1 MEREGIYFFHI
12 PKTAGTSVWRFLEQS
27 FSSDEICPCGL
38 WDQLITVSRSEL
50 EQWQIFRGHFLS
62 HLEPYLGRS
71 LRTFTMLRDPVERTI
86 SHYYHVR
93 RAPEHPYH
101 KYALRMSLAEFCV
114 HPETRHMVENYQA
127 AYLAKT
133 PCDPLIAA
141 QGLSPEDLARFE
153 LQRRMEHPDKTPASE
168 ELFERA
174 EARLT
179 RFTAVGIT
187 ENFDNSLL
195 KVSRSLKCLAPIP
208 FAPQNINPERARV
221 ENVDSATL
229 ALVRD
234 LTRVDQRLYQ
244 STIARSQ
251 QRYLH
256 WTNGYDSS
264 LKTDMI
270 SYAQNFE
277 DVILQRV
284 FRDRK
289 NGFYIDVGAM
299 DPVNESVTKFFYD
312 QGWSGIN
319 IEPNEFFYN
328 KLVQE
333 RRRDINLNLALGE
346 REERRTLYV
355 FEQYGIS
362 TFDQSNRDRF
372 VEQGYESE
380 EKSVKVTTLAA
391 VCQEHVTQQIDFLK
405 IDCEGWEKL
414 AIEGADWSRF
424 RPIVLVIEATEP
436 LTTIPAWQ
444 EWEPPLIENALY
456 DMVYFDGLNRFYLRR
471 ESADLRCH
479 FKLPP
484 NVFDEFKLYATEKAE
499 QISQALEQERE
510 SLAGR
515 IAELEQKLNEM
526 AAEIQRLQ
534 EHSARDQSQIAELH
548 GKARVDAAEIERVT
562 AELLSAQARTTQL
575 DQTVLKTRLWVGQL
589 SQELAASK
597 RR

>member
-1 MEREGIYFFHI
+1 
-12 PKTAGTSVWRFLEQS
+12 
-27 FSSDEICPCGL
+27 
-38 WDQLITVSRSEL
+38 
-50 EQWQIFRGHFLS
+50 
-62 HLEPYLGRS
+62 
-71 LRTFTMLRDPVERTI
+71 MLRDPVERTI

-141 QGLSPEDLARFE
+141 QGLPPEDLARFE
-153 LQRRMEHPDKTPASE
+153 LQRRMEHPDKIPASE

-174 EARLT
+174 EARLAT
-179 RFTAVGIT
+179 FAAVGTT
-187 ENFDNSLL
+187 ENFHSSLV
-195 KVSRSLKCLAPIP
+195 KVSRALKCPAPIP
-208 FAPQNINPERARV
+208 FEPQNINPERTRID
-221 ENVDSATL
+221 NVDSATL

-251 QRYLH
+251 QRNLH
-256 WTNGYDSS
+256 WTNGYDCS
-264 LKTDMI
+264 LETYMI

-289 NGFYIDVGAM
+289 DGFYIDVGAM

-333 RRRDINLNLALGE
+333 RPRDINLNLALGE
-346 REERRTLYV
+346 REEIRTLYV

-362 TFDQSNRDRF
+362 TFDESNRDRF
-372 VEQGYESE
+372 VQQGYESE
-380 EKSVKVTTLAA
+380 ERTVKVSTLAA
-391 VCQEHVTQQIDFLK
+391 ICQDHDAREIDFLK

-414 AIEGADWSRF
+414 ALDGADWDRF

-444 EWEPPLIENALY
+444 EWEPLIENARY
-456 DMVYFDGLNRFYLRR
+456 DMVYFDGLNRFYLRQ
-471 ESADLRCH
+471 ESSDLRCH

-484 NVFDEFKLYATEKAE
+484 NIFDEFKLYATEKAE
-499 QISQALEQERE
+499 RTSQGLDQERNG
-510 SLAGR
+510 LATR

-526 AAEIQRLQ
+526 TTENQGLQ
-534 EHSARDQSQIAELH
+534 EQGARYQSQIAELQE
-548 GKARVDAAEIERVT
+548 KARTDAAEVGRL
-562 AELLSAQARTTQL
+562 AGELLSAQTRAAQL
-575 DQTVLKTRLWVGQL
+575 DQTVLKARLWVGQL